1 LKLKAEFF
9 FQYGTRSEVKSIDK
23 AISPDNNVV
32 PPGLEVKTKRCG
44 CILKTSVFCERT
56 LNTFLS
62 TLDDLLA
69 CISVAE
75 KTFQVLQPSEKRTYD
90 NS

>member
-1 LKLKAEFF
+1 MKLKAEFS
-9 FQYGTRSEVKSIDK
+9 FQYGTRNKVKSIDE
-23 AISPDNNVV
+23 AISPDNNVA

-44 CILKTSVFCERT
+44 CILQTSVFCERT

-75 KTFQVLQPSEKRTYD
+75 KTFQAIQP
-90 NS
+90 